1 MYKTILVAI
10 DDSEF
15 SKAAVIESANRV
27 KKHGGKIILLNVV
40 YFDEEEFSN
49 APGQLDRRAEHGK
62 EICGKAQE
70 LLRSEFG
77 IEAEAVVRE
86 GDPPVLITT
95 IAAEREADM
104 IAIGT
109 YGRKGLKRLIMGS
122 VASNVISDSPCDVL
136 VVKKACTECT
146 GAYSSILMPFDASL
160 SSRKALIRACQL
172 SKADNADITVLY
184 VIPRYE
190 EMIGFFKTES
200 IKDSLFN
207 EAGKI
212 LAAAKEIAASQGVGI
227 ATIIEEGNAA
237 DKIVK
242 ISAELGVDLIV
253 TGTYGWRGVDKA
265 IMGSTTERVLMNAS
279 IPVLAVR

>member
-15 SKAAVIESANRV
+15 SKAAVIESANWV
-27 KKHGGKIILLNVV
+27 KKHGGKIILLNGV

-49 APGQLDRRAEHGK
+49 APEQHDRRAEHGK
-62 EICGKAQE
+62 KICSKAQE
-70 LLRSEFG
+70 MLKIEFD
-77 IEAEAVVRE
+77 IEAESMVRE
-86 GDPPVLITT
+86 GDPPTLITT
-95 IAAEREADM
+95 IAAEREVDV

-122 VASNVISDSPCDVL
+122 VVSSVISDSPCDVM

-146 GAYSSILMPFDASL
+146 GTYSSILMPFDGSVF
-160 SSRKALIRACQL
+160 SRKALVKACRL
-172 SKADNADITVLY
+172 SKVDNADITVLY

-200 IKDSLFN
+200 IKKSLFK
-207 EAGKI
+207 EAEKI
-212 LAAAKEIAASQGVGI
+212 LTAAKEVASGQGVSI
-227 ATIIEEGNAA
+227 AITIEEGNAA

-242 ISAELGVDLIV
+242 TSEALYSDLIV
-253 TGTYGWRGVDKA
+253 TSTYGWRGVDKA
-265 IMGSTTERVLMNAS
+265 IMGSTTERLLMNAS